1 MTNLSHSIG
10 RTRALAVALV
20 SGALLMAP
28 AVRAD
33 VSPGEKYDATNV
45 DKIKNLIS
53 PGLEWCIKWGFPIT
67 IGEYKKVEWPVAY
80 KEATEK

>member
-1 MTNLSHSIG
+1 MTNLWHSIG

-45 DKIKNLIS
+45 DKI
-53 PGLEWCIKWGFPIT
+53 
-67 IGEYKKVEWPVAY
+67 
-80 KEATEK
+80 